1 MCSIFSWR
9 NFSRP
14 FSYLKIFSL
23 FFSFRVRFR
32 AIFTK
37 KLFLNRYRLRNKKIN
52 ATVRTFPLLNKVGV
66 NNTVTTTAGN
76 VISVIGSTETT
87 GKIVP
92 STNGISNSE
101 NSVSQLIPRSTD
113 STLRALETVKK
124 VGKVGTNGQNASGPS
139 AESVTEK

>member
-1 MCSIFSWR
+1 MLTC
-9 NFSRP
+9 
-14 FSYLKIFSL
+14 
-23 FFSFRVRFR
+23 
-32 AIFTK
+32 
-37 KLFLNRYRLRNKKIN
+37 FLNRYRLRNKKIN

-76 VISVIGSTETT
+76 VISVIGSTETS
-87 GKIVP
+87 GKIP
-92 STNGISNSE
+92 SSNGISNVE

-124 VGKVGTNGQNASGPS
+124 VGKVGTNGQNATGPS